1 MPGIA
6 VFLLPLREGTKM
18 ETTWVVVADQ
28 ARARLFSAFDQNGSL
43 EEVEDQANP
52 EGRLHERDLKTDSPG
67 RAFDSMGEGRHAM
80 GKHHSPKEQEA
91 IRFAHEV
98 AERLAAGLHDGAY
111 RHLIISATPR
121 FLGLL
126 REALPEDVAECIV
139 LELHKDLTALST
151 DEIRAHLPDR
161 LPRAPLSSEE

>member
-1 MPGIA
+1 
-6 VFLLPLREGTKM
+6 M

-28 ARARLFSAFDQNGSL
+28 ARARLFSASDRRGAL
-43 EEVEDQANP
+43 EEVEDLANP
-52 EGRLHERDLKTDSPG
+52 EGRLHDQDLNADRPG

-91 IRFAHEV
+91 IRFAQEV
-98 AERLAAGLHDGAY
+98 GDRLAVGLHDGAY

-126 REALPEDVAECIV
+126 REALPEDVTKRVV
-139 LELHKDLTALST
+139 LELHKDLTALSS
-151 DEIRAHLPDR
+151 DEIRAHLPER
-161 LPRAPLSSEE
+161 LPRAPLSQEE